1 MHIRQVFVFGASD
14 LELTQAQPDQG
25 PDPTQGPDRMG
36 SGVLKAQDSTGSAA
50 LARQTAVSRPVSAL
64 RKCYGDYCDGSLP
77 LYFLAHH
84 SSASGEPPCSAGHVR
99 SCRDWLLLLRHCQH
113 QIGTGAGIGGG
124 GGDGGEGGAASAQV
138 VGMGG
143 GKWTKMAETHHIPHK
158 LVFADRRRSASMQNK
173 RILVRANRVP
183 VELATG
189 SVVTQDLYVEA
200 KGHVAL
206 DGLQVWAEYSGKVTT
221 DVKFTL
227 TSPSGTVVEVQRY
240 TLDDASSYRTHTP
253 LHPSL
258 GISLVKN
265 LEVAQ
270 MVHSLE
276 GEEITGKWLVWRLDP
291 LLWSRHDDAHS
302 GFCDFSSH
310 CATPLL
316 TL

>member
-14 LELTQAQPDQG
+14 LELTQ
-25 PDPTQGPDRMG
+25 TQGPDRMG
-36 SGVLKAQDSTGSAA
+36 SGAHKDQDSTGSTAM
-50 LARQTAVSRPVSAL
+50 ARQAAVSRPVSAL

-77 LYFLAHH
+77 MYFLAHH
-84 SSASGEPPCSAGHVR
+84 SPASGEPRCSEQRGSGQRGCSVAQEQEQSTSRV
-99 SCRDWLLLLRHCQH
+99 LLLLRHCQH

-124 GGDGGEGGAASAQV
+124 GGDGGGGGGAAAQV
-138 VGMGG
+138 AGMGG

-189 SVVTQDLYVEA
+189 SMVTQDLYVEA
-200 KGHVAL
+200 KGQVAL

-227 TSPSGTVVEVQRY
+227 TSPAGTVVEVQRY
-240 TLDDASSYRTHTP
+240 LHDDASSYRTHTP
-253 LHPSL
+253 SHPSL

-276 GEEITGKWLVWRLDP
+276 GEEITGKWLVRRLDLFP
-291 LLWSRHDDAHS
+291 L
-302 GFCDFSSH
+302 F
-310 CATPLL
+310 PP
-316 TL
+316 